1 MGDFFKSVKFKIIIC
16 ILALLVGIMIYS
28 VTQGGNSISG
38 SNALGGIFKPVRK
51 LSNSI
56 SNKVEIQIDM
66 FVNAEDY
73 YDENQALKEQISE
86 LYNKLTEYEN
96 TKKEIEE
103 LRKFVGIKEDN
114 EQYELSPP
122 CSVIGRVTNDP
133 FGSFI
138 IDRGRKDEIKV
149 YDSVVTG
156 EGLVGVVVEVADSYS
171 IVRTILSPEVSLGGL
186 CVESKDTGVIEG
198 SVDKASTG
206 LCQMIYINK
215 ENTIQNGNLIVTSG
229 NSGLFPQEYIV
240 GTVVETGINENGLTA
255 YAVIQPT
262 VDINKLTTVIVI
274 KSMSTDKASENGD
287 TNEN

>member
-56 SNKVEIQIDM
+56 SNKVETQIDM

-138 IDRGRKDEIKV
+138 IDRGSKDEIKV

-171 IVRTILSPEVSLGGL
+171 IVRTILSPEVSD
-186 CVESKDTGVIEG
+186 CR
-198 SVDKASTG
+198 
-206 LCQMIYINK
+206 IY
-215 ENTIQNGNLIVTSG
+215 
-229 NSGLFPQEYIV
+229 
-240 GTVVETGINENGLTA
+240 
-255 YAVIQPT
+255 
-262 VDINKLTTVIVI
+262 
-274 KSMSTDKASENGD
+274 
-287 TNEN
+287 